1 MRSHLSR
8 AVRQY
13 LLRGCWQTLIRRQ
26 ATEGRTED
34 NRVSIIRT
42 TLDTL
47 QIFEFVRV
55 KPKGHGIN
63 LIKLVKFSVSVPN
76 ILLR

>member
-13 LLRGCWQTLIRRQ
+13 LLRGCWQTLIRRKS
-26 ATEGRTED
+26 TECRTED
-34 NRVSIIRT
+34 DRVSIIRT
-42 TLDTL
+42 TLDTF
-47 QIFEFVRV
+47 QIFEFVGV

-63 LIKLVKFSVSVPN
+63 LIKLIKFSVSVPN
-76 ILLR
+76 VLLR